1 MGPVWAEDLEVYS
14 EYGQFQVGDR
24 ESVLAFEW
32 DAGAFQRHV
41 AVALDVIS
49 VATTTMYGNVAVH
62 IEGWDAE
69 PPLDLPPFDQVV
81 EVSVEV
87 PTGLLSVTSVSSD
100 IKLTSQ
106 LMPGWYRMRVNS
118 QNLANGAGGVP
129 TQRGDDRYQV
139 QLWPEVERLPLVLKE
154 WAGWPDM
161 SPPSRPVTDTPR
173 TDFA

>member
-1 MGPVWAEDLEVYS
+1 MGHVWEEDLEVYS

-24 ESVLAFEW
+24 ESVLGFEW

-41 AVALDVIS
+41 AVAVDVIS

-69 PPLDLPPFDQVV
+69 PPLDLSPFDQVV
-81 EVSVEV
+81 EVSVQV

-100 IKLTSQ
+100 IKLISQ
-106 LMPGWYRMRVNS
+106 LVPGWYRMRVGS
-118 QNLANGAGGVP
+118 QNLANPAGGVP
-129 TQRGDDRYQV
+129 TQRGADRYLI
-139 QLWPEVERLPLVLKE
+139 QLWPEVERLPSVMKE

-161 SPPSRPVTDTPR
+161 SPPSRPVTDTR
-173 TDFA
+173 STDFA